1 MNTKP
6 LRLLVVEDEVAHV
19 EAIRRAFDAVTD
31 KAEIRAVSTLR
42 EYRELIAE
50 SPPDLALVDLNLPD
64 GRAVETLTQP
74 PENALFPILVMTAFG
89 NEQLVVEIMKAG
101 ALDYVVKSPEAF
113 AAMPQTVARALREW
127 RMLRQHQQVSWFL
140 FESEAR
146 YAQLAEQSLTVA
158 WEVNAQG
165 LYTYVSKVSEAV
177 WGYRPDELIGRKHF
191 YDLHPE
197 SGREAFKESTFM
209 VFAQKQP
216 FVNFVNAIQT
226 KDGPQV
232 RVSTNGSP
240 ILSAEGNLCGY
251 RGSDTDITERHKAE
265 TALSLA
271 LAEKTAL
278 IMEIHHRVK
287 NNLAIMVSLIN
298 MQAYQIKHPEAL
310 AALADTKARL
320 FSMSLLHEMLYSA
333 GRMDQV
339 EIQSYMQRLCSH
351 ISQSHGLAARGIQI
365 QNSPSAPLTVGID
378 QAVPCG
384 LIVSELISNTIKHA
398 FPNDRQGK
406 VTVDMVLTAPDI
418 VTLRVTD
425 DGIGLPDDH
434 LKIDQIGPL
443 GLSLVDALTHQL
455 RGTLVIQRGLGT
467 TFEIRFPLEPTTP
480 A

>member
-6 LRLLVVEDEVAHV
+6 LRLLVVEDKVAHV
-19 EAIRRAFDAVTD
+19 EAIRRAFDATGD
-31 KAEIRAVSTLR
+31 KAEILAVSTLR
-42 EYRELIAE
+42 EYRELIAA

-74 PENALFPILVMTAFG
+74 PDNAPFPILVMTAFG
-89 NEQLVVEIMKAG
+89 NEQIVVEIMKAG

-127 RMLRQHQQVSWFL
+127 RLIQQSQQASRFLFDSEEKHRRLIENIPDVVWRMDANRQAMFLSANALNILGHPPGEIYAATQRLWFDRIHPEDAEQVHTALAALFQTGTEYDVEYRLRQPDGSWRWL
-140 FESEAR
+140 RDRATTVIQKQGIR
-146 YAQLAEQSLTVA
+146 YA
-158 WEVNAQG
+158 
-165 LYTYVSKVSEAV
+165 
-177 WGYRPDELIGRKHF
+177 
-191 YDLHPE
+191 
-197 SGREAFKESTFM
+197 
-209 VFAQKQP
+209 
-216 FVNFVNAIQT
+216 
-226 KDGPQV
+226 DGI
-232 RVSTNGSP
+232 SS
-240 ILSAEGNLCGY
+240 
-251 RGSDTDITERHKAE
+251 DITELKRTEE
-265 TALSLA
+265 TLHLA
-271 LAEKTAL
+271 LVEKTAL
-278 IMEIHHRVK
+278 VMEIHHRVK

-339 EIQSYMQRLCSH
+339 EIQSYMHRLCGH
-351 ISQSHGLAARGIQI
+351 ISQSHGLPARGIQI

-384 LIVSELISNTIKHA
+384 LIVSELVSNTIKHA

-406 VTVDMVLTAPDI
+406 VTVDMVLTDPDI

-425 DGIGLPDDH
+425 DGIGLPDGVQ
-434 LKIDQIGPL
+434 IDQIGKL
-443 GLSLVDALTHQL
+443 GLSLVNALTHQL

-467 TFEIRFPLEPTTP
+467 AFEIRFPLEPTTP